1 MEQMHFSVTLV
12 YRHDTL
18 VIHVHS
24 HYGGSESTQLLPVEQ
39 DQEQNQDQGQDQNQ
53 DQDQDLVEEGT

>member
-18 VIHVHS
+18 VIHAHS
-24 HYGGSESTQLLPVEQ
+24 HYGGSESPQLLPVEQ
-39 DQEQNQDQGQDQNQ
+39 DQEQNQDQEEG
-53 DQDQDLVEEGT
+53 LVEEGT

>member
-24 HYGGSESTQLLPVEQ
+24 HYGDSESTQLLPVEQ
-39 DQEQNQDQGQDQNQ
+39 DQGQIQGQIQDQEEG
-53 DQDQDLVEEGT
+53 LVEEGT